1 MENDCNL
8 TIIKNKEDLE
18 NYRKTLE
25 SAKSSLSILMIP
37 YLMCKVNYTGLSN
50 ILKGEMISLFKL
62 LNFYK
67 INLGFDAFI
76 LVYKKIMD
84 ELYEDKIPNMEKLL
98 SEGWYITVNELGGYT
113 PRKYGEEIKTI

>member
-50 ILKGEMISLFKL
+50 ILKGE
-62 LNFYK
+62 
-67 INLGFDAFI
+67 INSYAG
-76 LVYKKIMD
+76 KKIA
-84 ELYEDKIPNMEKLL
+84 KWVRK
-98 SEGWYITVNELGGYT
+98 TNEALN
-113 PRKYGEEIKTI
+113 K